1 LKNKRRNA
9 GDHFRKKVMSSM
21 LYSGTIT
28 LIAEYF
34 LVRNLLTV
42 ADYER
47 EFQAE
52 EMLGGIA
59 DFRLTSV
66 LLFVLFGICLFSLVF
81 WILQRSSF
89 VYISKVSET
98 MRAVSA
104 GDLNAEIEVSGDD
117 EFAEIA
123 EMLNAMTE
131 DIRALMDRERE
142 SERTKNELITNIA
155 HDLRTPLTSIIGY
168 LELLSRKQ
176 DLSEETREKY
186 LEIAY
191 TKARKLQQLINDLFS
206 LTKLSY
212 GKMAMSVS
220 AIDIVKLLEQLLME
234 FYPNFEQAGL
244 TYELESS
251 VSALMIT
258 ADPKLLARLFDN
270 LINNAIKYGAEG
282 KRIRVSIRD
291 GEETVTV
298 RVVNYGRI
306 IPAAELPHIFE
317 KFYRVDQSRSSVS
330 GGTGL
335 GLAIARNIAQIH
347 GGEISV
353 TSDLSGT
360 AFQVVLPLH
369 FDFNKETF
377 ANGLNRI

>member
-1 LKNKRRNA
+1 
-9 GDHFRKKVMSSM
+9 
-21 LYSGTIT
+21 
-28 LIAEYF
+28 
-34 LVRNLLTV
+34 
-42 ADYER
+42 
-47 EFQAE
+47 
-52 EMLGGIA
+52 
-59 DFRLTSV
+59 
-66 LLFVLFGICLFSLVF
+66 
-81 WILQRSSF
+81 
-89 VYISKVSET
+89 
-98 MRAVSA
+98 
-104 GDLNAEIEVSGDD
+104 
-117 EFAEIA
+117 
-123 EMLNAMTE
+123 
-131 DIRALMDRERE
+131 
-142 SERTKNELITNIA
+142 
-155 HDLRTPLTSIIGY
+155 
-168 LELLSRKQ
+168 
-176 DLSEETREKY
+176 
-186 LEIAY
+186 
-191 TKARKLQQLINDLFS
+191 
-206 LTKLSY
+206 
-212 GKMAMSVS
+212 MAMSVS